1 MPKLVEKTPK
11 KSLAADATE
20 PDCRPLNATC
30 PKPRRIYFNYK
41 TRKEKST
48 YVMIKPQ
55 KNNQL
60 EPHNEGKSSI
70 SIDRITVLNKVVG
83 RNSYAMLELQY
94 KKECWYEEPTVWEV
108 LHLKRQ

>member
-48 YVMIKPQ
+48 YVMIEPQ

-60 EPHNEGKSSI
+60 EPQNEGKSYCY
-70 SIDRITVLNKVVG
+70 ITKKVVG

-94 KKECWYEEPTVWEV
+94 KIVCWFEETMVWEV